1 MEQGL
6 MAYFNPN
13 MEMPQEY
20 IDNLADIAVEYN
32 ITAEQYAKQI
42 IMQFLAKN
50 HPKGL
55 TNSLSSV

>member
-1 MEQGL
+1 
-6 MAYFNPN
+6 MAHFNPN

-20 IDNLADIAVEYN
+20 IDVLADVAFEQN

-42 IMQFLAKN
+42 LMNFIKKN
-50 HPKGL
+50 YPKGL

>member
-1 MEQGL
+1 

-20 IDNLADIAVEYN
+20 IDKLADIAMEYN

>member
-1 MEQGL
+1 

-20 IDNLADIAVEYN
+20 IDTLTKIAVECN
-32 ITAEQYAKQI
+32 ITAEQYSKQI